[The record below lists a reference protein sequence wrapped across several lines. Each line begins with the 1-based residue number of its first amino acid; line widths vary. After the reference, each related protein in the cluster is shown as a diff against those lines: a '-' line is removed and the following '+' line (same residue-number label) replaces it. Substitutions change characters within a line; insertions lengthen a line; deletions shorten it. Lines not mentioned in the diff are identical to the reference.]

1 MKQGTPLKFG
11 ACNLLGPM
19 IASPE
24 LDKCGAAIRTE
35 FGPEQASGSAVVLR
49 LSGNP
54 VRMACEETP

>member
-1 MKQGTPLKFG
+1 
-11 ACNLLGPM
+11 LLGPM